1 MNALACILFHV
12 DAGKADLFRSSR
24 GLDFDMST
32 DRERFVE
39 HADLI
44 PLGEIGVEI
53 VLAGPSGE
61 GRDLATGCESGPE
74 GELQRSLVENG
85 QYSGKT
91 HADGAGV
98 GDSLNAAAGEAN
110 LANAGK
116 KKKKKKV
123 STAGKNK
130 RFNIEVDKPS
140 AR

>member
-1 MNALACILFHV
+1 M
-12 DAGKADLFRSSR
+12 RR
-24 GLDFDMST
+24 GG
-32 DRERFVE
+32 
-39 HADLI
+39 I
-44 PLGEIGVEI
+44 PY
-53 VLAGPSGE
+53 
-61 GRDLATGCESGPE
+61 DQ
-74 GELQRSLVENG
+74 LQ
-85 QYSGKT
+85 KT
-91 HADGAGV
+91 NMYADGAGV